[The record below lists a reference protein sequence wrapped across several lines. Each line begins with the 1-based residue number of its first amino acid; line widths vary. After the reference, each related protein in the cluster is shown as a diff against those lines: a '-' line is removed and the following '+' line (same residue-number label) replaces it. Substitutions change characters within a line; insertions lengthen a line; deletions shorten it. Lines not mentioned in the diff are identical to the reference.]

1 MIKTIAELLK
11 EFVTGEK
18 LALNRY
24 NIKHRPTIGS
34 MYEGLT
40 QELVNRSIF
49 EGLNLNVTTQSFID
63 GCDTEFDVILSEEE
77 GSPIPYTNSFKFK
90 PSQVIAV
97 IQVKKTLTC
106 QELKNSYEN
115 LIKVTQVFQENINSM
130 DASMVNDSFK
140 KICHKE
146 ISAYNKGL
154 LNKQEEYIYHTLV
167 MDSFFPIRIVLGY
180 NGYKT
185 KTGLR
190 DSFVDFLESNMST
203 ENKLIKGFSPI
214 SFPNLI
220 ISDNYSLIKL
230 TGCPY
235 CSPFGNVKYG
245 WWEIMTSSHYNPM
258 YIFLEVLWTKLS
270 YRFHNL
276 PSVIFGYDLETEPLI
291 SFLRTKIHINNNN
304 EPIGWDYEYSEI
316 KEEELSQLNEAPQW
330 HPIAVDSAQVQVL
343 LELSQHDI
351 DILNASELKKSALE
365 NGYSSLNEL
374 IKTLENESLVTL
386 ENSTLKLLA
395 NQLEMVISPD
405 GKTYAANN
413 YDDKFTQWILTKTSN
428 NMK

>member
-1 MIKTIAELLK
+1 
-11 EFVTGEK
+11 
-18 LALNRY
+18 
-24 NIKHRPTIGS
+24 
-34 MYEGLT
+34 
-40 QELVNRSIF
+40 
-49 EGLNLNVTTQSFID
+49 
-63 GCDTEFDVILSEEE
+63 
-77 GSPIPYTNSFKFK
+77 
-90 PSQVIAV
+90 
-97 IQVKKTLTC
+97 
-106 QELKNSYEN
+106 
-115 LIKVTQVFQENINSM
+115 
-130 DASMVNDSFK
+130 
-140 KICHKE
+140 
-146 ISAYNKGL
+146 
-154 LNKQEEYIYHTLV
+154 
-167 MDSFFPIRIVLGY
+167 
-180 NGYKT
+180 
-185 KTGLR
+185 
-190 DSFVDFLESNMST
+190 
-203 ENKLIKGFSPI
+203 
-214 SFPNLI
+214 
-220 ISDNYSLIKL
+220 
-230 TGCPY
+230 
-235 CSPFGNVKYG
+235 
-245 WWEIMTSSHYNPM
+245 M

-276 PSVIFGYDLETEPLI
+276 PSAIFGYDLETEPLI

-405 GKTYAANN
+405 GKTYAADN
-413 YDDKFTQWILTKTSN
+413 YDGKFTQWILTKTSN